1 MTNRPLHPLSKLAA
15 AISLCLAALFLL
27 AAGMNGAQKTKSAPA
42 AASLMA
48 ADKGKLKIL
57 LDGKA
62 VGSEEFEIAPE
73 GDSWIARGKAEV
85 QGLDGARVRVLSSL
99 RLRPDGIPLAY
110 EWSMEGGRKTGAHIV
125 FENGVAKITSEMEG
139 SQPFQQEMNF
149 ETPKI
154 VVLDNNLFHQYGV
167 LARVYDWPAG
177 GVQTFSV
184 LIPQDV
190 TPGSLKV
197 ESIGP
202 RSVNGHS
209 YSALRV
215 ATADL
220 EVFVYV
226 DGSHRLMQV
235 EVPSAKASIVRE

>member
-1 MTNRPLHPLSKLAA
+1 MTNRPLHPLSKIAA
-15 AISLCLAALFLL
+15 ALGLAALLLL
-27 AAGMNGAQKTKSAPA
+27 AAGMNAKIAPA
-42 AASLMA
+42 AAPVMA

-57 LDGKA
+57 VDGKS
-62 VGSEEFEIAPE
+62 VGSEEFEIVPE
-73 GDSWIARGKAEV
+73 GESWIARGKAEV
-85 QGLDGARVRVLSSL
+85 QGPDGGPRVRVLSTL
-99 RLRPDGIPLAY
+99 RLRPDGVPLAY

-125 FENGVAKITSEMEG
+125 FENGVAKIISEMEG

-154 VVLDNNLFHQYGV
+154 AVLDNNLFHQYGV
-167 LARVYDWPAG
+167 LARLYDWSAG
-177 GVQTFSV
+177 GVQTFPV
-184 LIPQDV
+184 IIPQDV

-197 ESIGP
+197 ESLGP
-202 RSVNGHS
+202 RSLNGHS

-226 DGSHRLMQV
+226 DASHRLMQV
-235 EVPSAKASIVRE
+235 EVPSASASIVRE

>member
-1 MTNRPLHPLSKLAA
+1 MTNRPLHPLSKIAA
-15 AISLCLAALFLL
+15 AVGLCLAALFLL
-27 AAGMNGAQKTKSAPA
+27 AAGMHGAQKTKSAPA
-42 AASLMA
+42 AGSLFA

-57 LDGKA
+57 VDGKA
-62 VGSEEFEIAPE
+62 VGSEEFEIAPAGE
-73 GDSWIARGKAEV
+73 SWIARGKADILG
-85 QGLDGARVRVLSSL
+85 QDGARVRVLSTL
-99 RLRPDGIPLAY
+99 RLRPDGIPQAY
-110 EWSMEGGRKTGAHIV
+110 EWSMEGGKKTGAHIV
-125 FENGVAKITSEMEG
+125 FESGVAKITLEMEG
-139 SQPFQQEMNF
+139 SEPFQQEMNF

-154 VVLDNNLFHQYGV
+154 VVLDNNLFHQYGI
-167 LARVYDWPAG
+167 LARLYNWPAG
-177 GVQTFSV
+177 GVQTFPV

-202 RSVNGHS
+202 RTLNGQS
-209 YSALRV
+209 FAGLRI

-226 DGSHRLMQV
+226 DGNHRLMQV